1 MALELGESLL
11 ENWLGINDTETSSS
25 SLGSGSSSGSSESG
39 PHFGDCSG
47 PGPGDEW
54 WHERAEFGVSEM
66 SVCKRMLYTTV
77 GDSNDRVRMGG

>member
-11 ENWLGINDTETSSS
+11 ENWLAINDTETSGS
-25 SLGSGSSSGSSESG
+25 SLGSLESG

-54 WHERAEFGVSEM
+54 WHEQGEFGISEM